1 MIINK
6 DKEINYWTIPAV
18 RRHKLNLRQ
27 REALANEIIAK
38 VCTYYN
44 ITNEDIRGKKRYRE
58 QVTARHM
65 AMYLIRNKVGLK
77 LKAIADLFGRD
88 HTTAIHGIASIS
100 NQADVDIIIAT
111 DIENLINIL

>member
-1 MIINK
+1 MNIKNR
-6 DKEINYWTIPAV
+6 EINYWTIPAV

-27 REALANEIIAK
+27 KEAFANEIIAK

-44 ITNEDIRGKKRYRE
+44 ISNENIRGKKRYRE
-58 QVTARHM
+58 QVIPRHM

-88 HTTAIHGIASIS
+88 HTTAIHGITSIS